1 MYARKLHIAW
11 NHKNS
16 FYQEILRYFRFMFI
30 HWSNFCCSCV
40 ADCLKT
46 TFHIFPIENISYF
59 LQLKFLLPFWSS
71 PPLPSPSCLL
81 SLNRARHSLNN
92 AAVYIESS
100 NQETLCFYLQ
110 VAQKNAQISSRL
122 NRFKVRKKWTG
133 NDQNIVGKRSWL
145 VRTEGGCTLQSP
157 LWRKHRIEMF
167 CNLKVIW

>member
-81 SLNRARHSLNN
+81 SLNRSLHSLNN

-100 NQETLCFYLQ
+100 NQETLCSYLQ
-110 VAQKNAQISSRL
+110 VAQKT
-122 NRFKVRKKWTG
+122 RKYRPDPTASKCAKNEREMIKILLG
-133 NDQNIVGKRSWL
+133 KGVGWYEQRADVLFSHL
-145 VRTEGGCTLQSP
+145 CDVSTE
-157 LWRKHRIEMF
+157 
-167 CNLKVIW
+167 